1 MWRRCR
7 VCNEQCEDRLFVVNR
22 HQADTATCARCRHR
36 EQQVKLNKGLD
47 ISGLLR
53 RWPRAQVREQG

>member
-7 VCNEQCEDRLFVVNR
+7 ICNERRPDEEFAVSR

-53 RWPRAQVREQG
+53 SWKRA